1 MMDELRMH
9 EKMSNFCNFIGWESI
24 SLINDL
30 DKDKVQTISLPL
42 ARSFGVPTPQKT
54 ATLLL
59 LIACSS
65 LSNWLW
71 LSNLWES
78 FTI

>member
-1 MMDELRMH
+1 MDELRMH
-9 EKMSNFCNFIGWESI
+9 QKMSSFWNLIGWESI

-30 DKDKVQTISLPL
+30 DKDKVQTKSLPL
-42 ARSFGVPTPQKT
+42 PRSFEIVTAQKT

-59 LIACSS
+59 LAAYSS

-71 LSNLWES
+71 LFNLWES